1 MNVWVCVCV
10 CVFLDMQL
18 SNNKHIFFSS
28 LGEKQYRRDL
38 IFSLAVN
45 HCAVLTRHRLGA
57 AREEHIL
64 E

>member
-1 MNVWVCVCV
+1 MYVCVCV
-10 CVFLDMQL
+10 LRHAAVKQQTY
-18 SNNKHIFFSS
+18 FFSS
-28 LGEKQYRRDL
+28 LEEKQYRRDL